1 MPKKLTIEYVKA
13 AIESFNGH
21 KLLSEVYV
29 GCASKLEIMPPCG
42 HLFWMSWKHFNEGH
56 RCPECAHIKSNLAKT
71 LNFEYVKA
79 AIESF
84 DGYKLLSEVY
94 VGCASKLEIMSPC
107 GHVFWMSWD
116 NFKQGERCPK
126 CAGNLKLLIE
136 DIKAAIESFDGHKL
150 LSEVYVGCASKLEIM
165 SPCGHVFWMSWDNFK
180 QGGRCPE
187 CALKNN
193 RGENHYNWNPNK
205 TDEEREQGRNYPEK
219 KKWVKAILKRDDHTC
234 QSCNIRGGTL
244 NAHHIAGWS
253 THKSERFNVDNGV
266 TLCQP
271 CHDSYHYDFNPSVI
285 DHDSFYHWMVLYSVI
300 KPENWLWTVQYP
312 KSMNGWL
319 KAFKRV
325 S

>member
-21 KLLSEVYV
+21 KLLSEEYI
-29 GCASKLEIMPPCG
+29 GCDSKLEIMPPCG

-71 LNFEYVKA
+71 LNFEYV
-79 AIESF
+79 
-84 DGYKLLSEVY
+84 
-94 VGCASKLEIMSPC
+94 
-107 GHVFWMSWD
+107 
-116 NFKQGERCPK
+116 
-126 CAGNLKLLIE
+126 
-136 DIKAAIESFDGHKL
+136 KAAIESFDGHKL